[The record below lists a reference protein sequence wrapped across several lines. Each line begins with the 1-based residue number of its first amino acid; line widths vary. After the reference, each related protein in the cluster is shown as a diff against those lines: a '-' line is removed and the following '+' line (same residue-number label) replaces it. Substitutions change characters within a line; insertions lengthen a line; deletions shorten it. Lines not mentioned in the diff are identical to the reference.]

1 MLMRYPNQFHCWF
14 QIQFILH
21 NKRDVSR
28 FRSPAMPAGFACGE
42 DLLLNIHRQSDVAVA
57 MAMDVHKHATP
68 DKERILV
75 DSCILPFRY
84 TG

>member
-1 MLMRYPNQFHCWF
+1 
-14 QIQFILH
+14 
-21 NKRDVSR
+21 
-28 FRSPAMPAGFACGE
+28 MPAGFACGE

>member
-1 MLMRYPNQFHCWF
+1 
-14 QIQFILH
+14 
-21 NKRDVSR
+21 
-28 FRSPAMPAGFACGE
+28 MPAGFARGK

-57 MAMDVHKHATP
+57 VAMDVHEHDAP
-68 DKERILV
+68 DKECILV

>member
-1 MLMRYPNQFHCWF
+1 
-14 QIQFILH
+14 
-21 NKRDVSR
+21 
-28 FRSPAMPAGFACGE
+28 MPVGFTCGE

-57 MAMDVHKHATP
+57 MTMDVHKHATL